1 MGQNTIWELGIQIV
15 KHGGT
20 FLQLEKANP
29 KMGFIKRQNMALAKR
44 GFKDQIGLI
53 WGEKTWRRRGE
64 EEEEEKKRKKEDSS
78 QDQAKVWKLN
88 LSMDLWNFKGFVWLI
103 ACLQKLGF

>member
-29 KMGFIKRQNMALAKR
+29 KMGFTKRPNMALAKM

-53 WGEKTWRRRGE
+53 WGKKNMENKGRRGRRRE
-64 EEEEEKKRKKEDSS
+64 EEEEGGFKPRSS
-78 QDQAKVWKLN
+78 KVWKLT
-88 LSMDLWNFKGFVWLI
+88 LIMHSMRFGMDHMNFVWNSR
-103 ACLQKLGF
+103 KDY

>member
-29 KMGFIKRQNMALAKR
+29 KMGFIKRPNMAFEKM

-53 WGEKTWRRRGE
+53 WGEEKRGEEGEKRKKKRRRG
-64 EEEEEKKRKKEDSS
+64 RRRI
-78 QDQAKVWKLN
+78 QAKIKLRYGN
-88 LSMDLWNFKGFVWLI
+88 
-103 ACLQKLGF
+103 

>member
-29 KMGFIKRQNMALAKR
+29 KMGFIKRTNMALAKT

-53 WGEKTWRRRGE
+53 WGEEKHGE
-64 EEEEEKKRKKEDSS
+64 EEEEKRKRKKEDSS
-78 QDQAKVWKLN
+78 QDQAKVW
-88 LSMDLWNFKGFVWLI
+88 NFGFSYGNSPWL
-103 ACLQKLGF
+103 